1 MEAGNNKKPRL
12 GGRAGALRRGPYLK
26 LFLILGAEVA
36 LFSVFAPY
44 FASPRNLTNILR
56 QVSEI
61 GMMTVPLTLLLISG
75 YMDLSVGSI
84 LGLSGIVA
92 GMLMRDGFGIPLA
105 LLAGMAA
112 GVAVGLLNG
121 FLIGGLKIQG
131 VVVTIGTQVMIRG
144 LCYIITEGR
153 AVSGYPQAFFAIN
166 KAFLG
171 VPISVWA
178 WLLMSAAAIVVLER
192 SYIGRN
198 LKVIGNNPNT
208 ALYSGVRVTRYKVLL
223 FTFCG
228 LITSIASIFLIGRIS
243 SAEATLG
250 SGYELDVITAALL
263 GGVSIMGG
271 SGTLQGAMLGIVII
285 GVLRNGLNMMGMS
298 VIYQSIILGVL
309 LLIAVVE
316 RKPGPKRRMLPAGK
330 AGLHTT
336 TNDKGG
342 RP

>member
-1 MEAGNNKKPRL
+1 METTKKTQASHT
-12 GGRAGALRRGPYLK
+12 GGRSARFGGYVK
-26 LFLILGAEVA
+26 LFIILGVE
-36 LFSVFAPY
+36 LSIFSIFAPY
-44 FASPRNLTNILR
+44 FATPRNIANILR
-56 QVSEI
+56 QVAEI

-84 LGLSGIVA
+84 LGLSGVIT
-92 GMLMRDGFGIPLA
+92 GMLMRDGFGIPIA
-105 LLAGMAA
+105 LLAGVAA

-121 FLIGGLKIQG
+121 YLIGGLKIQG

-144 LCYIITEGR
+144 LCYIITQGR
-153 AVSGYPQAFFAIN
+153 AVSGYPQEFFIIN
-166 KAFLG
+166 KAVLG
-171 VPISVWA
+171 IPISVLV
-178 WLLMSAAAIVVLER
+178 WLALSGVAILILEK
-192 SYIGRN
+192 SYIGRSI
-198 LKVIGNNPNT
+198 KAIGNNQNT
-208 ALYSGVRVTRYKVLL
+208 ALYSGVHVTRYQVLL

-228 LITSIASIFLIGRIS
+228 FVTSIASIFLIGRIS

-309 LLIAVVE
+309 LLIAVAQLGHARSV
-316 RKPGPKRRMLPAGK
+316 GMLPAGK
-330 AGLHTT
+330 AGLHRSTK
-336 TNDKGG
+336 NKGG
-342 RP
+342 RT

>member
-1 MEAGNNKKPRL
+1 MDTSKQRVSASFRDL
-12 GGRAGALRRGPYLK
+12 LLRMVRNRYFK
-26 LFLILGAEVA
+26 LVLILAIELA
-36 LFSVFAPY
+36 AFTIFAPY
-44 FASPRNLTNILR
+44 FAKPRNFKNILR
-56 QVSEI
+56 QVAEI

-75 YMDLSVGSI
+75 FMDLSVGSI
-84 LGLSGIVA
+84 LGLSGVIT
-92 GMLMRDGFGIPLA
+92 GMLMRDGLPISLA
-105 LLAGMAA
+105 LAA
-112 GVAVGLLNG
+112 GVGAGVLVGLLNG

-166 KAFLG
+166 QEVLG
-171 VPISVWA
+171 VPLSVLV
-178 WLLMSAAAIVVLER
+178 WLLLSVAAMVVLER
-192 SYIGRN
+192 SYVGRN
-198 LKVIGNNPNT
+198 LKAIGNNQNT
-208 ALYSGVRVTRYKVLL
+208 ALYSGVRVTRYKIWL
-223 FTFCG
+223 FAVCG
-228 LITSIASIFLIGRIS
+228 LITAVASIFLIGRIS

-316 RKPGPKRRMLPAGK
+316 RKKGKTKRMLPASDAGPHKDTNK
-330 AGLHTT
+330 A
-336 TNDKGG
+336 
-342 RP
+342 

>member
-1 MEAGNNKKPRL
+1 MEANNSRSQQ
-12 GGRAGALRRGPYLK
+12 AAWLRGMSKYVK
-26 LFLILGAEVA
+26 LFVILGVEIVF
-36 LFSVFAPY
+36 FSIFAPY
-44 FASPRNLTNILR
+44 FASPRNVTNILK
-56 QVSEI
+56 QASEI

-84 LGLSGIVA
+84 LGLSGVIA
-92 GMLMRDGFGIPLA
+92 GMLMKNGCAIPLA
-105 LLAGMAA
+105 IAAGMAA

-153 AVSGYPQAFFAIN
+153 AVSGYPKAFFILN
-166 KAFLG
+166 KTVLG
-171 VPISVWA
+171 LPVSVWV
-178 WLLMSAAAIVVLER
+178 WLLLSAVTILVLER

-198 LKVIGNNPNT
+198 IKAIGNNANT
-208 ALYSGVRVTRYKVLL
+208 ALYSGVHTTRYKVLL
-223 FTFCG
+223 FAFCG
-228 LITSIASIFLIGRIS
+228 LITSIASIFFIARIS

-250 SGYELDVITAALL
+250 NGYELDVITAALL

-271 SGTLQGAMLGIVII
+271 SGTLQGAMLGILII

-298 VIYQSIILGVL
+298 VIYQSIIMGVL

-316 RKPGPKRRMLPAGK
+316 RKGRKRLSPAAKTGT
-330 AGLHTT
+330 HTST
-336 TNDKGG
+336 K
-342 RP
+342 

>member
-1 MEAGNNKKPRL
+1 MEANNRRSQ
-12 GGRAGALRRGPYLK
+12 RAAWLHGMGKYVK
-26 LFLILGAEVA
+26 LFVILGVELVF
-36 LFSVFAPY
+36 FSIFAPY
-44 FASPRNLTNILR
+44 FAFPRNVTNILK
-56 QVSEI
+56 QASEI

-84 LGLSGIVA
+84 LGLSGVIA
-92 GMLMRDGFGIPLA
+92 GMLMRDGCAIPLA
-105 LLAGMAA
+105 IAAGMAA

-153 AVSGYPQAFFAIN
+153 AVSGYPKAFFVLN
-166 KAFLG
+166 KTVLG
-171 VPISVWA
+171 LPVSVWV
-178 WLLMSAAAIVVLER
+178 WLLLSAVTILVLER

-198 LKVIGNNPNT
+198 IKAIGNNANT
-208 ALYSGVRVTRYKVLL
+208 ALYSGVHTTRYKVLL
-223 FTFCG
+223 FAFCG
-228 LITSIASIFLIGRIS
+228 LITSIASIFFIARIS

-250 SGYELDVITAALL
+250 NGYELDVITAALL

-271 SGTLQGAMLGIVII
+271 SGTLQGAMLGILII

-298 VIYQSIILGVL
+298 VIYQSIIMGVL

-316 RKPGPKRRMLPAGK
+316 RKGRKRLSPAAKTGT
-330 AGLHTT
+330 HTST
-336 TNDKGG
+336 K
-342 RP
+342 